1 MALGKC
7 KECGRE
13 CAQSARVCPGC
24 GVANPVRISA
34 SRMLKLFGIAV
45 VGFFVL
51 VGGLFAFAAASK
63 GAHPADTTAVEVAPV
78 LTPFSSTEDIQRK
91 VATDAAAQ
99 HAIAKRNG
107 SAIDACSAAMGV
119 AAAYLQ
125 AKDEA
130 HYAQWRQTQK
140 KDCAAAGMLS
150 P

>member
-1 MALGKC
+1 
-7 KECGRE
+7 
-13 CAQSARVCPGC
+13 
-24 GVANPVRISA
+24 
-34 SRMLKLFGIAV
+34 MLKLFGIAV